1 MSYYES
7 NNDFLNF
14 EGRISRKNYIINMLI
29 LSALYIGVSFIRF
42 DVIEK
47 FFTFQVFNTVLD
59 FIVGLLKFAIIIA
72 IMSVIYRRIAD
83 FSSLNDNM
91 KKMFFILFLFPFLY
105 LNWGNYL
112 LNFIP
117 PLTQLL
123 DILTIFFLLP
133 AAIISSVVF
142 AFLKSKT

>member
-7 NNDFLNF
+7 NNDFLSY
-14 EGRISRKNYIINMLI
+14 EGRINRKNYIINMLI

-42 DVIEK
+42 DVIGN
-47 FFTFQVFNTVLD
+47 FFTFQIFNTILIYIVELFKFVL
-59 FIVGLLKFAIIIA
+59 IIA

-91 KKMFFILFLFPFLY
+91 KKMFFILFFFPFLY

-117 PLTQLL
+117 VLTNLL
-123 DILTIFFLLP
+123 NILTVFILLP
-133 AAIISSVVF
+133 AAIISSIVF
-142 AFLKSKT
+142 AFLKSK